1 MLRRVGFVMAAIA
14 TLLVSAAAAGGASTD
29 SLIVFPAAPDA
40 GGVTQL
46 YSVRPDGSALRQI
59 TKGSFAAL
67 YPAFSPNGNRLA
79 FSRFGVGIFTM
90 NADGSGLHRVTKGAR
105 DAYPT
110 WSPDGKKIAFV
121 RPIGTAWRV
130 QVVGAA
136 GGKAHSLSKAPAA
149 GRPTWSKKGLLI
161 PTSADLLRI
170 SSSNGRVERYFDADL
185 DAICG
190 LSTVTISRD
199 NSMLTYVG
207 SREPE
212 PGDTE
217 CGDGP
222 CQRYGL
228 FFERLTGKK
237 GRKARLFVKDA
248 GPAAFAP
255 KGGRLAYVAG
265 GALVLRAVDK
275 SGTATIQPTGLV
287 PVTTG
292 PPAWR

>member
-1 MLRRVGFVMAAIA
+1 MTRRVG
-14 TLLVSAAAAGGASTD
+14 LLVAALASTLVFAAVG
-29 SLIVFPAAPDA
+29 SGAASEGLIVFPGMPEQ
-40 GGVTQL
+40 GGASQL
-46 YSVRPDGSALRQI
+46 YSIRPDGSGLQQL
-59 TKGSFAAL
+59 TKGSFAAI
-67 YPAFSPNGNRLA
+67 YPAFSPNGKRIA
-79 FSRFGVGIFTM
+79 FSRFGIGIFTM
-90 NADGSGLHRVTKGAR
+90 NLDGGGLRRLTKGPR

-121 RPIGTAWRV
+121 RPHGTAWRV
-130 QVVGAA
+130 NIVKAT
-136 GGKAHSLSKAPAA
+136 GGKSQPLLKSPAA
-149 GRPTWSKKGLLI
+149 GRPTWSTKGLLI

-170 SSSNGRVERYFDADL
+170 NSSSGKVEKYFNADL
-185 DAICG
+185 DAIWG
-190 LSTVTISRD
+190 LSSVTISRD

-212 PGDTE
+212 AGDTE

-237 GRKARLFVKDA
+237 NRKARLFMKDA

-255 KGGRLAYVAG
+255 QGGRLAYVAG
-265 GALVLRAVDK
+265 GALILRAVDK
-275 SGTATIQPTGLV
+275 SGSATIRPTGV
-287 PVTTG
+287 MPVTTG